1 MIDVPKLSKERK
13 RKFEVLENQKNILQK
28 KFNTPVFID
37 IKKEKLYIVL
47 ENGDVEYIF

>member
-13 RKFEVLENQKNILQK
+13 RKFEVLDNQKTLLQK
-28 KFNTPVFID
+28 KYTTPVFID

-47 ENGDVEYIF
+47 ENGDTEYIF